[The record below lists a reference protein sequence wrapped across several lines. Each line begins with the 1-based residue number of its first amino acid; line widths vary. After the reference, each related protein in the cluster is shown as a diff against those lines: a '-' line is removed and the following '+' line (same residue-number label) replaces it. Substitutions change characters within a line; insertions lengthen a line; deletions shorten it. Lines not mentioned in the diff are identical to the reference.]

1 MAVLTPPSFHNINLD
16 LVKMQAWA
24 PQQIY
29 ATAGDTG
36 YAQVFSLYMNGDPYT
51 DASPETLNFR
61 AIKPDNNVVDIK
73 NGQGFQ
79 AMSGSSNKFVFTIP
93 EQVFA
98 ATGRVE
104 CYFYITTTDGKMV
117 ASTTHFFYEV
127 QRAMPSET
135 GSISMIATLD
145 DVVKQAHD
153 LYAQA
158 MSTMSEITAT
168 KTDTDKQAT
177 NFAVDLKQKQSDAE
191 KQADQMLADVKAAMD
206 KTAGDATDYQTKLDD
221 LNKQYITKYNELLAQ
236 LPDANDAVQKKIGD
250 ALAQLKVDE
259 QQKFQEIEMDWVKQK
274 ETLSTAITTYEN
286 SVTKQLD
293 DLKQQIS
300 GISSEKVTKLSSDI
314 DALQQKLASLKLSDY
329 YTKKE
334 IDDKLDS
341 FQPKID
347 LSGYET
353 TTHAEDT
360 YAKKTDIVAP
370 NLSGYETT
378 AHASETYETKADAAS
393 HLTKTQ
399 ADAAYASKS
408 DIPDVS
414 CFETKTDAD
423 ATYAKKADIPAS
435 PDLSGYETVAHADET
450 FAKKSDIVS
459 PDLTDYAKSADV
471 AKTYETKADAQ
482 THLTKTQ
489 ADADYAT
496 KADLANVKPDM
507 SGYVKTTDLTGYAKK
522 SDVSPIKTIHVLPNG
537 WPEDQPGNKLEPDK
551 DGNIKIDLSQ
561 YVYESEFRSA
571 LPDMSYYLSKSDAEA
586 NYAKKSDIPNLSKYL
601 TKTDADADYLAK
613 SYAANFA
620 TKDDVKNVAGVKSV
634 TINDGSGSEIN
645 VPISRDGALDLNLS
659 SYQQKPSSSYY
670 ITKDDAD
677 ATYAKKGESTGGG
690 SVDLTDYLK
699 KDDADKTY
707 AKKTE
712 SVSYV
717 KVMTNN
723 ITTDSFYDATH
734 NKYVQIPVAYSETR
748 KPNQYQNYSIDL
760 TSSVFRS
767 IINTNQG
774 FGLQYSAEEIKNAS
788 ATNDTMFY
796 NKNHELYALGHRFLT
811 DDDAKTFATKDDLKN
826 IGSGSSSS
834 SVKTINI
841 ESPNVS
847 DPTAID
853 VWGTITIKPDSS
865 GTVNVDRDTL
875 YNAIFNHHSPVT
887 SITVKNS
894 NGNNLTVDPDSV
906 TGELQLDLSN
916 YLTLS
921 DANNTYAK
929 TDDILQTTNKRYF
942 GYCETSSE
950 QDAIDQSNGQYPTI
964 TYFNGYI
971 YIKGHKIKVEN

>member
-24 PQQIY
+24 PQQIF

-36 YAQVFSLYMNGDPYT
+36 YAQVFSLYMNGDSYN

-73 NGQGFQ
+73 HEGFQ
-79 AMSGSSNKFVFTIP
+79 TVSGSSNKFIFTIP

-104 CYFYITTTDGKMV
+104 CFFYITTTDDKMV

-168 KTDTDKQAT
+168 KSDTDKQAT
-177 NFAVDLKQKQSDAE
+177 DFAVDLKQKQADAE
-191 KQADQMLADVKAAMD
+191 KQADQMLANVKAAMD

-221 LNKQYITKYNELLAQ
+221 LNKQYISKYNELLAK
-236 LPDANDAVQKKIGD
+236 LPDADTAVKQKIGD
-250 ALAQLKVDE
+250 ALAQLKIDE
-259 QQKFQEIEMDWVKQK
+259 QQKFDQIEMDWVKQK
-274 ETLSTAITTYEN
+274 ETLSTAITDYEN

-300 GISSEKVTKLSSDI
+300 GISSEKVNKLSSDI

-334 IDDKLDS
+334 INDKLANY
-341 FQPKID
+341 QPSVD

-353 TTHAEDT
+353 TAHAEDT

-370 NLSGYETT
+370 NLSAYETT
-378 AHASETYETKADAAS
+378 AHASETYETKEDAAS

-399 ADAAYASKS
+399 ADATYASKS
-408 DIPDVS
+408 DIPDLS
-414 CFETKTDAD
+414 NYETKTDAD

-435 PDLSGYETVAHADET
+435 PDLGTYETVAHADET

-459 PDLTDYAKSADV
+459 PNLTDYAKSADV
-471 AKTYETKADAQ
+471 AKTYETKEDASS
-482 THLTKTQ
+482 HLTKTQ

-522 SDVSPIKTIHVLPNG
+522 SDVSPIKTVHVLPNG
-537 WPEDQPGNKLEPDK
+537 WPAEAPGNELKPDQN
-551 DGNIKIDLSQ
+551 GNIKIDLSQ

-586 NYAKKSDIPNLSKYL
+586 DYAKKSDIPNLSTYL
-601 TKTDADADYLAK
+601 TKTTADADYVAK
-613 SYAANFA
+613 SDAANFA
-620 TKDDVKNVAGVKSV
+620 TK
-634 TINDGSGSEIN
+634 T
-645 VPISRDGALDLNLS
+645 DLEG
-659 SYQQKPSSSYY
+659 
-670 ITKDDAD
+670 
-677 ATYAKKGESTGGG
+677 YAKKGESSGSG
-690 SVDLTDYLK
+690 SVDLNDYLK

-707 AKKTE
+707 AKKPE

-717 KVMTNN
+717 KVMSNN
-723 ITTDSFYDATH
+723 ITLSSVYDKTH
-734 NKYVQIPVAYSETR
+734 KTYVQIPAAYSESH
-748 KPNQYQNYSIDL
+748 KPNQYENYSIDL
-760 TSSVFRS
+760 TSPVFRS
-767 IINTNQG
+767 IIDTNKG

-788 ATNDTMFY
+788 AINDTMFY
-796 NKNHELYALGHRFLT
+796 NKNHDLYALGHKFLT

-834 SVKTINI
+834 AVKTINI
-841 ESPNVS
+841 ESPDTS
-847 DPTAID
+847 DQSATNI
-853 VWGTITIKPDSS
+853 WGTIAIKPDSN

-887 SITVKNS
+887 SISVKAS
-894 NGNNLTVDPDSV
+894 NGNTNTVDPDSV
-906 TGELQLDLSN
+906 TGELQLDLSS
-916 YLTLS
+916 YLTS
-921 DANNTYAK
+921 SYANDAYVRKQTQLVAINSTVTNGVMYDSSVDLTSTYVRLTDLAMKSVINVTNNQGGSVDDDAK
-929 TDDILQTTNKRYF
+929 TL
-942 GYCETSSE
+942 SSKHT
-950 QDAIDQSNGQYPTI
+950 QYIFTSNGNY
-964 TYFNGYI
+964 YLG
-971 YIKGHKIKVEN
+971 GHKLAFAD

>member
-1 MAVLTPPSFHNINLD
+1 MSVLTPPSFHNINLD

-36 YAQVFSLYMNGDPYT
+36 YAQVFSLYMSGDPYT
-51 DASPETLNFR
+51 DASPEVLNFR
-61 AIKPDNNVVDIK
+61 AIKPDGNVVDIK
-73 NGQGFQ
+73 HEGFQ
-79 AMSGSSNKFVFTIP
+79 TVSGSSNKFVFTIP

-104 CYFYITTTDGKMV
+104 CFFYITTTDGKMV

-145 DVVKQAHD
+145 DVVNQAHD

-177 NFAVDLKQKQSDAE
+177 NFAVDLKQKQADAE
-191 KQADQMLADVKAAMD
+191 KQADQMLANVKTAMD

-221 LNKQYITKYNELLAQ
+221 LNKQYITKYNELLAK
-236 LPDANDAVQKKIGD
+236 LPDADTAVQKKIGD
-250 ALAQLKVDE
+250 ALAQLKIDE

-274 ETLSTAITTYEN
+274 ETLSTAITDYEN

-293 DLKQQIS
+293 DLKQQIV

-314 DALQQKLASLKLSDY
+314 DALQQKLASLNLSDY

-353 TTHAEDT
+353 TAHAEDT

-370 NLSGYETT
+370 NLSAYETT
-378 AHASETYETKADAAS
+378 AHASETYETKEDAAS

-399 ADAAYASKS
+399 ADATYASKS

-414 CFETKTDAD
+414 GFETKTDAD
-423 ATYAKKADIPAS
+423 ATYAKKSDIPAS
-435 PDLSGYETVAHADET
+435 PDLSTYETVAHADET

-471 AKTYETKADAQ
+471 AKTYETKEDASS
-482 THLTKTQ
+482 HLTKTQ

-507 SGYVKTTDLTGYAKK
+507 SGYVKDSELADYAKK
-522 SDVSPIKTIHVLPNG
+522 SDVSPIKTIRVLPNG
-537 WPEDQPGNKLEPDK
+537 WPSDAPGNKLEPDK
-551 DGNIKIDLSQ
+551 NGNVKIDLSQ

-571 LPDMSYYLSKSDAEA
+571 LPDLSYYLSKSDAEA
-586 NYAKKSDIPNLSKYL
+586 TYAKKSDIPDVSKYV
-601 TKTDADADYLAK
+601 TKTDADADYVAK
-613 SYAANFA
+613 TDAANFA
-620 TKDDVKNVAGVKSV
+620 TK
-634 TINDGSGSEIN
+634 T
-645 VPISRDGALDLNLS
+645 DLEG
-659 SYQQKPSSSYY
+659 
-670 ITKDDAD
+670 
-677 ATYAKKGESTGGG
+677 YAKKGESTGSG
-690 SVDLTDYLK
+690 SVDLTGYLK

-707 AKKTE
+707 TTMDAVQSFLK
-712 SVSYV
+712 
-717 KVMTNN
+717 NN
-723 ITTDSFYDATH
+723 IVFNVKSGESNWYGTTPG
-734 NKYVQIPVAYSETR
+734 Q
-748 KPNQYQNYSIDL
+748 SIHLKKDWSTGGLLLDL
-760 TSSVFRS
+760 TDASCSAV
-767 IINTNQG
+767 INADNAQKINSDDEMKKATAKDFNSRN
-774 FGLQYSAEEIKNAS
+774 LYKYKNSFFAS
-788 ATNDTMFY
+788 GM
-796 NKNHELYALGHRFLT
+796 KILT
-811 DDDAKTFATKDDLKN
+811 DANTDLSNFATKDDLKN

-834 SVKTINI
+834 AVKTINI
-841 ESPNVS
+841 GSPDVS
-847 DPTAID
+847 DPSATD
-853 VWGTITIKPDSS
+853 VWGTIAINPDAS

-887 SITVKNS
+887 SISVKAS
-894 NGNNLTVDPDSV
+894 NGNTNTVNPDSV
-906 TGELQLDLSN
+906 TGELQLDLSS
-916 YLTLS
+916 YLTSS
-921 DANNTYAK
+921 DANKEYALKQTELVATRGNVENGVMYDGTVDLTSTYVRMTDLVMKSVINVTNSQGGSVDDDAK
-929 TDDILQTTNKRYF
+929 TL
-942 GYCETSSE
+942 SSKHT
-950 QDAIDQSNGQYPTI
+950 QYIFNANGNY
-964 TYFNGYI
+964 YLG
-971 YIKGHKIKVEN
+971 GHKLAFAD

>member
-1 MAVLTPPSFHNINLD
+1 MAVLTPPKFHNINLD

-24 PQQIY
+24 PQQIF

-73 NGQGFQ
+73 HEGFQ

-104 CYFYITTTDGKMV
+104 CFFYITTTDGKMV

-168 KTDTDKQAT
+168 KTDTDTQAT
-177 NFAVDLKQKQSDAE
+177 NFAVDLKQKQADAE
-191 KQADQMLADVKAAMD
+191 KQADQMLANVKAAMD

-221 LNKQYITKYNELLAQ
+221 LNKQYISKYNELLAK
-236 LPDANDAVQKKIGD
+236 LPDADTAVKQKISD

-274 ETLSTAITTYEN
+274 ETLSTSITTYEN
-286 SVTKQLD
+286 GVTKQLD

-300 GISSEKVTKLSSDI
+300 GISSEKVNKLSSDI
-314 DALQQKLASLKLSDY
+314 DALQQKLASFKLSDY

-353 TTHAEDT
+353 TAHAEDT

-370 NLSGYETT
+370 DLSNYETT
-378 AHASETYETKADAAS
+378 AHASETYETKEEAAS

-399 ADAAYASKS
+399 ADADYASKS

-414 CFETKTDAD
+414 GFETKTDAD
-423 ATYAKKADIPAS
+423 AT
-435 PDLSGYETVAHADET
+435 
-450 FAKKSDIVS
+450 
-459 PDLTDYAKSADV
+459 
-471 AKTYETKADAQ
+471 
-482 THLTKTQ
+482 
-489 ADADYAT
+489 
-496 KADLANVKPDM
+496 
-507 SGYVKTTDLTGYAKK
+507 YAKK

-537 WPEDQPGNKLEPDK
+537 WPEDQPGTKLEPDQN
-551 DGNIKIDLSQ
+551 GNIKIDLSQ

-586 NYAKKSDIPNLSKYL
+586 DYAKKSDIPNLSTYL
-601 TKTDADADYLAK
+601 TKTDADADYVAK
-613 SYAANFA
+613 SDAANFA
-620 TKDDVKNVAGVKSV
+620 TK
-634 TINDGSGSEIN
+634 T
-645 VPISRDGALDLNLS
+645 DLEG
-659 SYQQKPSSSYY
+659 
-670 ITKDDAD
+670 
-677 ATYAKKGESTGGG
+677 YAKKGESSGGG
-690 SVDLTDYLK
+690 SVDLTGYLK

-707 AKKTE
+707 AKE
-712 SVSYV
+712 SDIVTSMFV
-717 KVMTNN
+717 FASSPGSSTWNGV
-723 ITTDSFYDATH
+723 TDLYESWRTLYPD
-734 NKYVQIPVAYSETR
+734 NGR
-748 KPNQYQNYSIDL
+748 
-760 TSSVFRS
+760 
-767 IINTNQG
+767 INTATDQIA
-774 FGLQYSAEEIKNAS
+774 FPTVILADKDSYSSDMVKKFSHDRASHYIVKHNEEYYINGCR
-788 ATNDTMFY
+788 
-796 NKNHELYALGHRFLT
+796 LLT
-811 DDDAKTFATKDDLKN
+811 DKDSLS
-826 IGSGSSSS
+826 SGSSSS

-847 DPTAID
+847 DPTATD
-853 VWGTITIKPDSS
+853 VWGTIAIKPDSN

-887 SITVKNS
+887 SISVKAS
-894 NGNNLTVDPDSV
+894 NGNTNTVDPDSV

-916 YLTLS
+916 YLTS
-921 DANNTYAK
+921 SYANEAYVRKQTQLVAINSTVTNGVMYDSSVDLTSTYVRLTDLAMKSVINVTNSQGGSVDDDAK
-929 TDDILQTTNKRYF
+929 TL
-942 GYCETSSE
+942 SSKHT
-950 QDAIDQSNGQYPTI
+950 QYIFTSNGNY
-964 TYFNGYI
+964 YLG
-971 YIKGHKIKVEN
+971 GHKLAFAD